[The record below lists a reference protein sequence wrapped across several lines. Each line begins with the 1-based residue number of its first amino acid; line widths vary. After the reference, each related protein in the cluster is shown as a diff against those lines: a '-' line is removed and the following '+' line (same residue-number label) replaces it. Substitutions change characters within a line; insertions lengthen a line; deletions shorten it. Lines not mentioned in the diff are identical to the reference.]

1 MSTMTFRK
9 LFYLLFFISCTQ
21 TIWGINNSNSRFPI
35 SHTSKWRVDH
45 IRNGVSNENKH
56 IEGDEIFKYFI
67 YSDTIIG
74 ARSYMKVFKSGV
86 SYLNTP
92 FYYNNVYSGAI
103 RDEDNKFYF
112 VKKNETS
119 EALYYNFNAK
129 VDDTIQVP
137 YFGIFEPKIVSS
149 IDTLPDGRKII
160 HFNPKIPI
168 IGCGDQYIIEGIGG
182 SGGLLEGPSCGH
194 YWTFDNHLVCYQENG
209 QLIFHDNNS
218 ELNCDIA
225 ELQDADQYI
234 DSTCMWIVEKQ
245 QFTDTASTF
254 EKLQY
259 FISGDTV
266 IQKNKYLRLFKSG
279 YQTQSLNNGQ
289 YKLYFNDSVYLGALK
304 SYNNKLFYVENG
316 KNDEEMLYNFNLKT
330 GDAADGKIFFGDTI
344 KLIDTVLDN
353 RKVYYF
359 SDNHWDK
366 RIYEGIG
373 SDRGLLENNNEN
385 SYLVCFTKNS
395 SPVYHDGS
403 GTECIFNYSNLN
415 FPDCDITTILPA
427 NPVTSD
433 EIELIARFCYQV
445 SKSNPYYPEFRDKKL
460 TQNENYISIELFYDY
475 NDLNASDNIKTVYSV
490 LDTNSLGTLA
500 EGYYT
505 IQVFIHTIHSNG
517 EKIDTVFND
526 KSLYN
531 EFYVSLSNK
540 IKPGTASGKQ
550 LKVYPVPAKETITLE
565 TIGSSNDIR
574 SIEIYNILGNK
585 IETIANRNAMNN
597 KVRIDVRH
605 LNKGIYILRVNKKNS
620 SSAERIIVN

>member
-1 MSTMTFRK
+1 MKRIILSCLLAVTMG
-9 LFYLLFFISCTQ
+9 L
-21 TIWGINNSNSRFPI
+21 INAQLPSRFPL

-67 YSDTIIG
+67 EGDTVI
-74 ARSYMKVFKSGV
+74 SLKTYMKVYKSGIA
-86 SYLNTP
+86 YLNTP
-92 FYYNNVYSGAI
+92 FYYYNVYSGAI

-119 EALYYNFNAK
+119 EKLYYNFNAK

-149 IDTLPDGRKII
+149 IDTLPDGRRII

-194 YWTFDNHLVCYQENG
+194 YWTFDNHMVCYQENG
-209 QLIFHDNNS
+209 QLIYHDNNS
-218 ELNCDIA
+218 ELNCDI
-225 ELQDADQYI
+225 EHQDADQYL
-234 DSTCMWIVEKQ
+234 DSTCTWIVEKQ

-259 FISGDTV
+259 FISGDTI
-266 IQKNKYLRLFKSG
+266 IQKSKYLRLFKSG
-279 YQTQSLNNGQ
+279 YQTESLNNGE
-289 YKLYFNDSVYLGALK
+289 YKLHFNDSIYLGALK
-304 SYNNKLFYVENG
+304 SYNNKLFYIEKG
-316 KNDEEMLYNFNLKT
+316 KNDEEMLYNFGLKT
-330 GDAADGKIFFGDTI
+330 GDVADGIIFFGDTI
-344 KLIDTVLDN
+344 KQIDTVLDN

-385 SYLVCFTKNS
+385 SYLVCFTKNY

-403 GTECIFNYSNLN
+403 GTECVLNYSNLN
-415 FPDCDITTILPA
+415 FPDCDKATIVPA

-433 EIELIARFCYQV
+433 EIELITRFCYQV
-445 SKSNPYYPEFRDKKL
+445 SKSNPYYPVFRDKKL
-460 TQNENYISIELFYDY
+460 TQNENYITIELFYGY
-475 NDLNASDNIKTVYSV
+475 NDLNASDNIKTVNTV
-490 LDTNSLGTLA
+490 IDTNSLGTLA
-500 EGYYT
+500 EGYYN
-505 IQVFIHTIHSNG
+505 IQVFIHTIHFNG

-526 KSLYN
+526 KWLYN
-531 EFYVSLSNK
+531 DFYVSQNNK
-540 IKPGTASGKQ
+540 IKPIPVMGQQ
-550 LKVYPVPAKETITLE
+550 LKVYPVPSKGNITIETVGQNSEIH
-565 TIGSSNDIR
+565 
-574 SIEIYNILGNK
+574 SIEIFDILGTK
-585 IETIANRNAMNN
+585 VETIAYDREYKNIFQ
-597 KVRIDVRH
+597 IDVQH
-605 LNKGIYILRVNKKNS
+605 LKKGVYFIKADSKNS
-620 SSAERIIVN
+620 SQVRKIVVE